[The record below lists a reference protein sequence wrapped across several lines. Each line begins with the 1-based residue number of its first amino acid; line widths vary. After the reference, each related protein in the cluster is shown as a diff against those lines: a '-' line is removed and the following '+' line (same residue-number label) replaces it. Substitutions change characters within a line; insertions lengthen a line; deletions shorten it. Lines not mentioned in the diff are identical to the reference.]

1 MLLKYGSHISN
12 VIGNLIQANTELLW
26 LETGIRGPLFQIP
39 ELFQACVM
47 PTWVSQC
54 WVHCIQCSIDILME
68 LPDLQP
74 QQKRDKELMHIFA
87 DECFQKMELVIL
99 NHCQMYLQVIFL
111 LDICKESGSKIAQQY
126 WTGKTPADIYS
137 FNWPKMVKLTSGE
150 WNVWQQGLQLSLNL
164 DP

>member
-54 WVHCIQCSIDILME
+54 WVHCIQCGINILMD
-68 LPDLQP
+68 LPDLWP
-74 QQKRDKELMHIFA
+74 QREQDKELMHIFA
-87 DECFQKMELVIL
+87 DRGFHKMELAIL
-99 NHCQMYLQVIFL
+99 NHCWMFLQVIFL
-111 LDICKESGSKIAQQY
+111 SNICKGSGSKITQQY
-126 WTGKTPADIYS
+126 WLGKTPADIYS
-137 FNWPKMVKLTSGE
+137 FNWSKMVKPTSGE
-150 WNVWQQGLQLSLNL
+150 KNVWWQGL
-164 DP
+164 